1 MSFSRKPSCDV
12 CYKRKIKCDRQ
23 SPCSNCQAAEIRC
36 VVPARQPPK
45 RSRYER
51 STEVDR
57 TAWEVEVDERIRSLE
72 KVIQQLR
79 KQTPGESIDIAE
91 DGKRQNGMDLS
102 PVQRAIPAAA
112 MAIGQTDKSHGR
124 NSMGIMPKSEAPATE
139 LANLVIDGG
148 RSRYVND
155 RFWAHLIN
163 EVCPTSWDSSVTAY

>member
-23 SPCSNCQAAEIRC
+23 SPCANCQAAKIRC
-36 VVPARQPPK
+36 FVPARQPPK

-57 TAWEVEVDERIRSLE
+57 TAWEVEIDERIRGLE

-79 KQTPGESIDIAE
+79 RQTSEESTAIAE
-91 DGKRQNGMDLS
+91 DGGSWEGRIQNDMDLS
-102 PVQRAIPAAA
+102 PVQRVIPAAA
-112 MAIGQTDKSHGR
+112 MTISQTDQSYRR
-124 NSMGIMPKSEAPATE
+124 NSMGTISKPGASATE

-163 EVCPTSWDSSVTAY
+163 EVCQTL